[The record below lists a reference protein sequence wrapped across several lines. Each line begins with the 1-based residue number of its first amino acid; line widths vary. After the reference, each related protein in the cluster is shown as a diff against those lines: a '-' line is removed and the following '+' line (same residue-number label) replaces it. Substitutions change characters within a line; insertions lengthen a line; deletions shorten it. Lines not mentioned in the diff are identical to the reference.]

1 MFAVGS
7 FEEIIRRERQADTK
21 QVVIFLFVRPTGV
34 LNQDII
40 KDFEYIHYNSAGYCS
55 IYAIGYT
62 DDIDH
67 DSSFKAVESVCNN
80 EWYYSNRDYVWF
92 KNKLEERIKW
102 KYSGEIEI
110 LILQNNPGSENS
122 LNFQNYVAINIS
134 KGLRDGYIDSFQA
147 FMESLIRSTRSKI
160 CPEQVARDLAN
171 DRIRIKD
178 IISDAIMD
186 CKKIPTPVKEIIK
199 DRIFYRSANT
209 FSDH

>member
-7 FEEIIRRERQADTK
+7 FEEIVRRERQADTK

-55 IYAIGYT
+55 
-62 DDIDH
+62 
-67 DSSFKAVESVCNN
+67 FKAVESVCNN

-92 KNKLEERIKW
+92 KNKLEERVKW

-160 CPEQVARDLAN
+160 CPEQVAIDLAN

>member
-7 FEEIIRRERQADTK
+7 FEEIVRRERQADTK

-110 LILQNNPGSENS
+110 
-122 LNFQNYVAINIS
+122 
-134 KGLRDGYIDSFQA
+134 
-147 FMESLIRSTRSKI
+147 KI